1 MKVLRIYE
9 RFKNW
14 RNIIIFLSGAWLL
27 ASYIYIDIYKP
38 IDITKLGQSVKID
51 FEISKIGDYQFALL
65 FATGRGHGEMERRFK
80 LFGDLNHDGAAIPVS
95 LRLVKNGEFF

>member
-1 MKVLRIYE
+1 MKVLQVYE
-9 RFKNW
+9 MFKKW
-14 RNIIIFLSGAWLL
+14 YKMIIFLSCAWL
-27 ASYIYIDIYKP
+27 AACSEPIDIYRP
-38 IDITKLGQSVKID
+38 IDVTQSDQSVKID